1 MTTIFTKVN
10 NNGYKF
16 YKEGSHNEIHEAMS
30 DLRTRAQ
37 KKGFRESRT
46 IGDEIGAYIIFTYG
60 ISTKVEVH
68 ICYNESETK
77 EFITKNK
84 IN

>member
-16 YKEGSHNEIHEAMS
+16 YKEGDHNEIHEALN

-37 KKGFRESRT
+37 KKGFRE
-46 IGDEIGAYIIFTYG
+46 
-60 ISTKVEVH
+60 
-68 ICYNESETK
+68 
-77 EFITKNK
+77 
-84 IN
+84 

>member
-16 YKEGSHNEIHEAMS
+16 YKEGNHNEIHEAMN

-37 KKGFRESRT
+37 KKGFRESRI
-46 IGDEIGAYIIFTYG
+46 IGDEIGAYIIFAYG